1 MIDIRGIDLNLLVS
15 LDVLLEEA
23 NVTRAAERLHLTQ
36 PALSTQLARLRR
48 IFGDPLL
55 IPSPGGRGMTRS
67 ARAVELTL
75 PLRDVLKQ
83 LEAVVRQQP
92 AFDPF
97 ADTRH
102 FTIAASDQAIAVLGF
117 QLMQSWAEHVGPG
130 VQLAFVL
137 AEQSTCVE
145 RFERGEI
152 DLLIGSERMI
162 PAWTKARKLYDEHF
176 VFVQRKGH
184 PRGLAPLDLDSYCA
198 LGHVLVST
206 SGGSFF
212 GFMDEHLQSLGRAR
226 RVVLSVQHFTL
237 VPELLAR
244 TDYVS
249 TLPSRLATRYRDV
262 LDVFE
267 LPFEARGFSFFA
279 AWHPRN
285 QADPGSVWLRERLAQ
300 IAADWQGESR

>member
-1 MIDIRGIDLNLLVS
+1 VVDLRGIDLNLLVS
-15 LDVLLEEA
+15 LDALLEEA

-36 PALSTQLARLRR
+36 PALSTQLARLWQ

-55 IPSPGGRGMTRS
+55 IPSTSGRGMTRS
-67 ARAVELTL
+67 ARAIELTT
-75 PLRDVLKQ
+75 PLHDVLKQ

-92 AFDPF
+92 DFDPF
-97 ADTRH
+97 ADTRR

-117 QLMQSWAEHVGPG
+117 QLMQSWPGHAGPG
-130 VQLAFVL
+130 VQLAFVV
-137 AEQSTCVE
+137 AEQSTSVE

-152 DLLIGSERMI
+152 DLLIGSERMV

-176 VFVQRKGH
+176 VFAQRKGH
-184 PRGLAPLDLDSYCA
+184 PRGLAPVDLDSYCA

-212 GFMDEHLQSLGRAR
+212 GFMDEHLQALGRVR

-249 TLPSRLATRYRDV
+249 TLPSRLVARYRDV
-262 LDVFE
+262 LDAFD
-267 LPFEARGFSFFA
+267 LPFEARGFSLFA
-279 AWHPRN
+279 AWHPRD
-285 QADPGSVWLRERLAQ
+285 QADPGSVWLREKLTQ
-300 IAADWQGESR
+300 IVANWHA

>member
-1 MIDIRGIDLNLLVS
+1 MWLQKPSLN
-15 LDVLLEEA
+15 
-23 NVTRAAERLHLTQ
+23 
-36 PALSTQLARLRR
+36 
-48 IFGDPLL
+48 
-55 IPSPGGRGMTRS
+55 
-67 ARAVELTL
+67 
-75 PLRDVLKQ
+75 
-83 LEAVVRQQP
+83 

-137 AEQSTCVE
+137 AEQSTSVE
-145 RFERGEI
+145 R
-152 DLLIGSERMI
+152 
-162 PAWTKARKLYDEHF
+162 F

-184 PRGLAPLDLDSYCA
+184 PRGLAPVDLDSYGA

-212 GFMDEHLQSLGRAR
+212 GVMDEHLQSLGRAR

-249 TLPSRLATRYRDV
+249 TLPSRLVTRYRDV

-267 LPFEARGFSFFA
+267 LPFEARGFSLFA

-285 QADPGSVWLRERLAQ
+285 QADPGSVWLREKLAQ
-300 IAADWQGESR
+300 IAADWRGEPRGSNSMTNDSFI

>member
-1 MIDIRGIDLNLLVS
+1 MIDLRGVDLNLLVS
-15 LDVLLEEA
+15 LDALLDEA

-36 PALSTQLARLRR
+36 PAVSTQLARLRQ

-55 IPSPGGRGMTRS
+55 IPSPSGRGMTRS
-67 ARAVELTL
+67 ARAMELMA
-75 PLRDVLKQ
+75 PLHDVLKQ
-83 LEAVVRQQP
+83 LESVVRQQP

-97 ADTRH
+97 ADTRR

-117 QLMQSWAEHVGPG
+117 QLMQSWSEHAGPG
-130 VQLAFVL
+130 VQLGFVV
-137 AEQSTCVE
+137 AEQSTSVE

-152 DLLIGSERMI
+152 DLLIGSERMV

-184 PRGLAPLDLDSYCA
+184 PRGLAPVDLDSYCA

-212 GFMDEHLQSLGRAR
+212 GFMDEHLQALGRAR

-249 TLPSRLATRYRDV
+249 TLPSRLVTRYRDV

-267 LPFEARGFSFFA
+267 LPFEAGGFSLFV

-285 QADPGSVWLRERLAQ
+285 QADPGSVWLREKLVR
-300 IAADWQGESR
+300 IAAECS

>member
-1 MIDIRGIDLNLLVS
+1 MIDMRGIDLNLLVS
-15 LDVLLEEA
+15 LDALLEEA
-23 NVTRAAERLHLTQ
+23 NVTRAAQRLHLTQ
-36 PALSTQLARLRR
+36 PALSTQLARLRQ

-55 IPSPGGRGMTRS
+55 IPSPSGRGMTRS
-67 ARAVELTL
+67 ARATELMA
-75 PLRDVLKQ
+75 PLHDVLKQ
-83 LEAVVRQQP
+83 LEAVVRQEP
-92 AFDPF
+92 AFDAL
-97 ADTRH
+97 ADTRR

-117 QLMQSWAEHVGPG
+117 QLMQSWSEHAGPG
-130 VQLAFVL
+130 VQLGFVV
-137 AEQSTCVE
+137 AEQSTSVE

-152 DLLIGSERMI
+152 DLLIGSERMV
-162 PAWTKARKLYDEHF
+162 PVWTKARKLYDEHF

-212 GFMDEHLQSLGRAR
+212 GFMDEHLQALGRAR

-244 TDYVS
+244 TDYVA

-262 LDVFE
+262 LDVFD
-267 LPFEARGFSFFA
+267 LPFKAGGFSLSV

-285 QADPGSVWLRERLAQ
+285 QADPGSVWLREKLVQ
-300 IAADWQGESR
+300 IASEGG

>member
-1 MIDIRGIDLNLLVS
+1 MVDIKGIDLNLLVS
-15 LDVLLEEA
+15 LDTLLEEA
-23 NVTRAAERLHLTQ
+23 NVTRAAERLNLTQ
-36 PALSTQLARLRR
+36 PALSAQLARLRR

-55 IPSPGGRGMTRS
+55 IPSPRGRGMTRS
-67 ARAVELTL
+67 TRAMALMS

-97 ADTRH
+97 ADTRR
-102 FTIAASDQAIAVLGF
+102 FVIAASDQAIAVLGF
-117 QLMQSWAEHVGPG
+117 QLMQSWAEHAGPG
-130 VQLAFVL
+130 VQLAFVV
-137 AEQSTCVE
+137 AEHSTSVE

-176 VFVQRKGH
+176 IFVQRKGH
-184 PRGLAPLDLDSYCA
+184 PRGLTPLDLDSYCA

-212 GFMDEHLQSLGRAR
+212 GFMDEHLQSLGRTR
-226 RVVLSVQHFTL
+226 HVVLSVQHFTL

-249 TLPSRLATRYRDV
+249 TLPTRLVTRYRDV

-267 LPFEARGFSFFA
+267 LPFDARGFSLFA

-285 QADPGSVWLRERLAQ
+285 QADPGSVWLRETLAR
-300 IAADWQGESR
+300 IAADWHG